1 MEEKKNQIMLAQDN
15 ILTQSRQSF
24 SVIEKRCL
32 YQIIREV
39 RKRYIDS
46 NTGQKDLFDN
56 MYLELTP
63 SALTALGDEAKDV
76 YLALKKLAQKDIE
89 IETEDV
95 WVYTHWI
102 LQAKHEK
109 KRNVY
114 TVDVSRDIMPYLVEL
129 AGNFTTYDLTV
140 AISLK
145 SSYSQ
150 RFYEYCSQ
158 YKSKNN
164 KTFFFTV
171 EKLREMMM
179 LENKYANINDFKRK
193 VLDVAQKE
201 IKELYENGQCEL
213 WFEYAVKDTDKRKVL
228 SYFFFV
234 HTREEEKEIEKVDY
248 KQVEKSI
255 RRINE
260 ILEASFPRDKKYI
273 KRVIMAIQLK
283 PNLAFEI
290 VEKLNDKVLQ
300 YDKSDIPPIIRYVL
314 GSDFGIK

>member
-1 MEEKKNQIMLAQDN
+1 MEEKKDQIMLAQDN
-15 ILTQSRQSF
+15 ILTQSRQDF

-39 RKRYIDS
+39 RKRYIES
-46 NTGQKDLFDN
+46 NTGNKDLFDN
-56 MYLELTP
+56 MYLELPP
-63 SALTALGDEAKDV
+63 STLASLGDEAKDV
-76 YLALKKLAQKDIE
+76 YKALKRLAQKDIE
-89 IETEDV
+89 IETEDY

-114 TVDVSRDIMPYLVEL
+114 TVDVSRDIMPFLVEL
-129 AGNFTTYDLTV
+129 AAEFTTYDLTV

-158 YKSKNN
+158 YKNRAN

-179 LENKYANINDFKRK
+179 LENKYPNGNNFKQK

-201 IKELYENGQCEL
+201 IKDLYDKGQCDL

-234 HTREEEKEIEKVDY
+234 HTKEDEQNKVDY
-248 KQVEKSI
+248 QSVNSCLQRISSI
-255 RRINE
+255 LN
-260 ILEASFPRDKKYI
+260 AFFPRDKKYI
-273 KRVIMAIQLK
+273 KRVIQEVQLR
-283 PNLAFEI
+283 PDIAMEL
-290 VEKLNDKVLQ
+290 VEKLDKKVMD
-300 YDKSDIPPIIRYVL
+300 YDKKEIPPIIRYVL
-314 GSDFGIK
+314 NSDYGIK

>member
-1 MEEKKNQIMLAQDN
+1 MKEKTNQIMLAQDN
-15 ILTQSRQSF
+15 ILTQSRQDF

-39 RKRYIDS
+39 RNRYVENNI
-46 NTGQKDLFDN
+46 GQKDLFDN
-56 MYLELTP
+56 MYLELLP
-63 SALTALGDEAKDV
+63 STLATLGDEPKDV
-76 YLALKKLAQKDIE
+76 YKALKKLAQKDIE
-89 IETEDV
+89 IETEDT

-109 KRNVY
+109 KRNIY
-114 TVDVSRDIMPYLVEL
+114 CIDVSRDIMPFLVEL
-129 AGNFTTYDLTV
+129 ASEFTTYDLTV

-158 YKSKNN
+158 YKNRAN

-179 LENKYANINDFKRK
+179 LEDKYPNIAHFKQY

-201 IKELYENGQCEL
+201 LKSLYDKGQCDL
-213 WFEYAVKDTDKRKVL
+213 WFDYAVKDTEKRKVL

-234 HTREEEKEIEKVDY
+234 HTKEEEQTKVDY
-248 KQVEKSI
+248 QSVNTCLQ
-255 RRINE
+255 RITT
-260 ILEASFPRDKKYI
+260 ILGVFFPRDKKYI
-273 KRVIMAIQLK
+273 KRVIQEVQLR
-283 PNLAFEI
+283 PDIAMEL
-290 VEKLNDKVLQ
+290 VEKLDKKVMD
-300 YDKSDIPPIIRYVL
+300 YDKKEIPPIIRFVL
-314 GSDFGIK
+314 NSDYGIK